1 MAGYMLIEKKMLQP
15 HKADGIVPN
24 ASELGFIDYLRE
36 LRQEAFPFQRGSKL
50 RLVGFENVLLDAQD
64 RQQIAADVHGL
75 LAGRANELDQMGGF
89 VQVVFDFRRRR
100 KIFRQRPFK
109 RIVPQSGHNAAES
122 LFDFARA
129 SQKIFAARKHLVRI
143 FQFARFPKQFIV
155 WNEI

>member
-36 LRQEAFPFQRGSKL
+36 LRQGVFPFQRGSKL

-75 LAGRANELDQMGGF
+75 LAAQANELDQMGGF
-89 VQVVFDFRRRR
+89 VQVVFEWPLYYGDELWFERGRERIPLR
-100 KIFRQRPFK
+100 GVFGRAK
-109 RIVPQSGHNAAES
+109 RDQIGSNVYYLTGFN
-122 LFDFARA
+122 LT
-129 SQKIFAARKHLVRI
+129 
-143 FQFARFPKQFIV
+143 
-155 WNEI
+155 